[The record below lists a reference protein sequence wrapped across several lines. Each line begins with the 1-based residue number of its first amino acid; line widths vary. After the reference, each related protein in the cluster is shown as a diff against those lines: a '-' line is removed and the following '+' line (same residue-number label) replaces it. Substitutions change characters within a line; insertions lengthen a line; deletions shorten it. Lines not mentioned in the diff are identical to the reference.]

1 MEEIL
6 TTTISIPIN
15 KLNKQNIDGIIRNK
29 MKSLYENKCNSS
41 GFVLKDSIMIINR
54 SIGKI
59 ITTHSI
65 SSVNYDVTYKS
76 LILIPCKGDEYD
88 CYVDSITK
96 MGIIAYVKGYKTDD
110 EEESLQNSPLLIII
124 PRDYIDP
131 SIDISE
137 YSNDQKLKI
146 RVLDSRSRYNSKQI
160 QIVGEL
166 I

>member
-15 KLNKQNIDGIIRNK
+15 KLNNQNIDGIIRNK
-29 MKSLYENKCNSS
+29 MKSMHENKCNSS
-41 GFVLKDSIMIINR
+41 GFVLKNSIEIINR
-54 SIGKI
+54 SIGQI
-59 ITTHSI
+59 ITTQGC
-65 SSVNYDVTYKS
+65 SSVDYNVTYKA

-96 MGIIAYVKGYKTDD
+96 MGIIAFVKGYKTDD

-124 PRDYIDP
+124 PRDYIDS
-131 SIDISE
+131 SIDISD
-137 YSNDQKLKI
+137 YQISQKLRI